1 MSTGG
6 SETDHEFEISSI
18 WKAEVSSYMPDPIF
32 LETQEWSRWE
42 PYGCRMIKKKKH
54 KKNPNSFPMAVIPF

>member
-32 LETQEWSRWE
+32 LETQE
-42 PYGCRMIKKKKH
+42 
-54 KKNPNSFPMAVIPF
+54 